1 MKPNIRDIEHLA
13 ELWQHYKDDL
23 TQRAAVWKKTS
34 YVGGMGRKVEDTP
47 KLPLTMEG
55 FKRFCHDQGI
65 GTVEQYFTNQD
76 GLYDSYIGIAARIRN
91 EIREDQIIGGILKT
105 YDSSIVAR
113 INNLAET
120 VNNRNHNIKILSIDP
135 LAPADEE

>member
-76 GLYDSYIGIAARIRN
+76 GLYDNYIGIAARIRN